1 MRCTRE
7 IAKDIETT
15 NRKIM
20 TKKKNKSKN
29 IHTYKEDRVVY
40 ESKSDSDNK
49 TGKTNPNTRQPIKR
63 RPNDLLKLY
72 EKEIINQ
79 SQYASGER
87 LLLDYET
94 SFRNKCS
101 TNIIDEVKIQKSTK
115 MNNEFYLIQN
125 LNAWDRYN
133 KAISSITD
141 LNTREVVREFMIDG
155 KGLTEIDAKLKKRG
169 VAEVRLCYGLKE
181 IARYYRHLAK
191 LKNEN

>member
-1 MRCTRE
+1 
-7 IAKDIETT
+7 
-15 NRKIM
+15 M
-20 TKKKNKSKN
+20 TKKKNKSKS
-29 IHTYKEDRVVY
+29 IHTYKEDKVVY
-40 ESKSDSDNK
+40 ESNSDSDNK
-49 TGKTNPNTRQPIKR
+49 KKAKQPIKR

-94 SFRNKCS
+94 SFRNRCS
-101 TNIIDEVKIQKSTK
+101 TNIIDEVKVQKSTK
-115 MNNEFYLIQN
+115 MNNEFHLIQN
-125 LNAWDRYN
+125 LDAWDRYN

-141 LNTREVVREFMIDG
+141 LNTREVVREFVIEG
-155 KGLTEIDAKLKKRG
+155 KGVTEIDAELKKRG

-191 LKNEN
+191 LHKQAK

>member
-1 MRCTRE
+1 
-7 IAKDIETT
+7 
-15 NRKIM
+15 M
-20 TKKKNKSKN
+20 TKKRNKSSKS
-29 IHTYKEDRVVY
+29 IYTYKEDRVIY

-63 RPNDLLKLY
+63 KPNDLYKLY

-87 LLLDYET
+87 LLLDYEI

-115 MNNEFYLIQN
+115 MNNEFHLIQN
-125 LNAWDRYN
+125 LDAWDRYN

-141 LNTREVVREFMIDG
+141 LNTREVVREFIIEG
-155 KGLTEIDAKLKKRG
+155 KGLTEIDAELKKRG

-181 IARYYRHLAK
+181 IARYYKK
-191 LKNEN
+191 LKIVFKN

>member
-1 MRCTRE
+1 MRCTKETARN
-7 IAKDIETT
+7 IKTT

-20 TKKKNKSKN
+20 TKKRNKSSKS
-29 IHTYKEDRVVY
+29 IHTYKEDKVVY
-40 ESKSDSDNK
+40 ESNSDSDNK
-49 TGKTNPNTRQPIKR
+49 KKVKQPIKR

-101 TNIIDEVKIQKSTK
+101 TNFIDQVKIQNSTK
-115 MNNEFYLIQN
+115 MNNEFHLIQN
-125 LNAWDRYN
+125 LDAWDRYN

-141 LNTREVVREFMIDG
+141 LNTREVVREFVIEG
-155 KGLTEIDAKLKKRG
+155 KGLTEIDTKLKKRG
-169 VAEVRLCYGLKE
+169 VAEVRLCYGLRELVTFYTGNK
-181 IARYYRHLAK
+181 H
-191 LKNEN
+191 